1 MTANLLL
8 ILIAPNVSE
17 QMGGE
22 AIKAL
27 QSFQE
32 LKKLH
37 PDTLQITHAR
47 NRAEVA
53 RLDLKDVF
61 FVEDSA
67 LAVFLWRSVVL
78 RMGLNVW
85 FGVCAMHLAEQ
96 IARDR
101 KHQGRVVIHQVEPN
115 SPVVPRFL
123 SNRHTNVFGPINGN
137 IYYPPIFRSHE
148 SLSAKLRRI
157 TLLPLQRLNR
167 LRPGGLKRADQILVA
182 GGERSLVSLRAAGC
196 PETILQETLD
206 CGIKDELLDRP
217 RITHEAVN
225 LRFIHVG
232 RLVFFKG
239 THLVIEALAKTRND
253 VHLDIVGRGAQL
265 ESCQAL
271 VQRLGLERRVRFLD
285 WYASQDD
292 FLKTLPDYRGMVLPS
307 LEDSNGIVI
316 QEAMAAGLPPV
327 CLDWGGP
334 ALLIDHGV
342 SGFLIAP
349 TSIEHI
355 TTGIAECLDRLATD
369 HELAESM
376 SKAGRAAANEWRWS
390 TLAAKWLA
398 GYPGQINEPRE
409 SSPGSL

>member
-1 MTANLLL
+1 MNADLLL

-27 QSFQE
+27 QTFQE

-37 PDTLQITHAR
+37 PETLQITHAR

-53 RLDLKDVF
+53 RLGLKDVF

-67 LAVFLWRSVVL
+67 LAIFLWRSVVL
-78 RMGLNVW
+78 RMGIDVW
-85 FGVCAMHLAEQ
+85 FGVCAMRLAEQ
-96 IARDR
+96 IVRDR
-101 KHQGRVVIHQVEPN
+101 GHQGRVVIHQVEPN
-115 SPVVPRFL
+115 SPVVPRIL
-123 SNRHTNVFGPINGN
+123 SNRHINVFGPINGN
-137 IYYPPIFRSHE
+137 IYYPAIFRGHE

-157 TLLPLQRLNR
+157 THLPLQRLNR

-182 GGERSLVSLRAAGC
+182 GGERSLVSLRASGC
-196 PETILQETLD
+196 PEKILQQTLD

-217 RITHEAVN
+217 RVTHAGVN
-225 LRFIHVG
+225 LRFVHVG

-253 VHLDIVGRGAQL
+253 VCLDIVGRGPQR
-265 ESCQAL
+265 EICEAL
-271 VQRLGLERRVRFLD
+271 VQRLGLEHRVRFLD
-285 WYASQDD
+285 WYASQDE
-292 FLKTLPDYRGMVLPS
+292 FFKTLGDYRGIVLPS

-316 QEAMAAGLPPV
+316 QEAMAVGLPPV

-355 TTGIAECLDRLATD
+355 TTDIAQSLDRLATD

-376 SKAGRAAANEWRWS
+376 SVAGRTAASEWRWS
-390 TLAAKWLA
+390 KLAESWLA
-398 GYPGQINEPRE
+398 GQPI
-409 SSPGSL
+409 

>member
-53 RLDLKDVF
+53 RLGLKDVF
-61 FVEDSA
+61 FVEDSV

-78 RMGLNVW
+78 RMGVDVW
-85 FGVCAMHLAEQ
+85 FGVCAMRLAEQ

-115 SPVVPRFL
+115 SPVVPRIL
-123 SNRHTNVFGPINGN
+123 SSRHINVFGPINGN
-137 IYYPPIFRSHE
+137 IYYPPIFRNQE
-148 SLSAKLRRI
+148 SLSAKLRRL
-157 TLLPLQRLNR
+157 THLPLQRLNR

-196 PETILQETLD
+196 PEKILQETLD

-217 RITHEAVN
+217 RITHEGVN
-225 LRFIHVG
+225 LRFLHVG

-239 THLVIEALAKTRND
+239 THLLIEALAKTRQE
-253 VHLDIVGRGAQL
+253 VCLDIVGRGPQMDT
-265 ESCQAL
+265 CRAL
-271 VQRLGLERRVRFLD
+271 VGRLGLEHRVRFLD

-316 QEAMAAGLPPV
+316 QEATVNACAKAACVEG
-327 CLDWGGP
+327 
-334 ALLIDHGV
+334 
-342 SGFLIAP
+342 
-349 TSIEHI
+349 
-355 TTGIAECLDRLATD
+355 
-369 HELAESM
+369 M
-376 SKAGRAAANEWRWS
+376 
-390 TLAAKWLA
+390 
-398 GYPGQINEPRE
+398 PR
-409 SSPGSL
+409 